1 MTSCSSVV
9 RQDAVSTLVL
19 NNWNEAHRT
28 ERFVSTHVLYNWK
41 ED

>member
-1 MTSCSSVV
+1 MTSCSSVD
-9 RQDAVSTLVL
+9 RQVVASTLVL

-28 ERFVSTHVLYNWK
+28 ERFVSIHVLYNWK

>member
-9 RQDAVSTLVL
+9 RQVAVCALVL
-19 NNWNEAHRT
+19 DKWNEAHRT
-28 ERFVSTHVLYNWK
+28 GRFVSTCVLYNWK